1 MSAGASGGT
10 GPGGDAARVAET
22 GLSRALGPRVPVR
35 RAYADGRFGQLH
47 YRIAEPASRGASG
60 ASAAA
65 AGTTAGSGH
74 RLPLL
79 CLHMSPN
86 SGRIYQRFLAA
97 MGTDRIAIAPDTPG
111 FGESDPPASPPTI
124 DDYAAAMGDLVDALG
139 IAEFDVMGYHT
150 GAETSI
156 ALALSRP
163 RQVRHVVMVS
173 APIFTAEE
181 LVEFRAHYTPLELDP
196 EGGHLVRKWK
206 GQQRWAMPGKTLE
219 MLAEDYVDC
228 VRNPQISWW
237 GHYAAFGYDVAG
249 NLARVTQP
257 VRVLNPDDD
266 LHVQTL
272 RAQGLLRNGR
282 IQHLPGW
289 GHGFLDVHTDAARTI
304 VAGFLDGTE

>member
-1 MSAGASGGT
+1 
-10 GPGGDAARVAET
+10 
-22 GLSRALGPRVPVR
+22 
-35 RAYADGRFGQLH
+35 
-47 YRIAEPASRGASG
+47 
-60 ASAAA
+60 
-65 AGTTAGSGH
+65 
-74 RLPLL
+74 
-79 CLHMSPN
+79 
-86 SGRIYQRFLAA
+86 
-97 MGTDRIAIAPDTPG
+97 
-111 FGESDPPASPPTI
+111 
-124 DDYAAAMGDLVDALG
+124 MGDLVDALG

-181 LVEFRAHYTPLELDP
+181 LVEFRAHYKPLELDP

>member
-181 LVEFRAHYTPLELDP
+181 LVEFRAHYKPLELDP

-206 GQQRWAMPGKTLE
+206 GQLYWAMPGKS
-219 MLAEDYVDC
+219 MAMVAEDFVDC

-237 GHYAAFGYDVAG
+237 GHYAAFAYDTAA
-249 NLARVTQP
+249 NLARVQQP
-257 VRVLNPDDD
+257 VLVLNPDDD
-266 LHVQTL
+266 LHQHTL
-272 RAQGLLRNGR
+272 RAEGTIRNGR
-282 IQHLPGW
+282 IQHLAGW
-289 GHGFLDVHTDAARTI
+289 GHGFLDVHTDAARQI
-304 VAGFLDGTE
+304 VAGFLDG